1 MPTINFALNAV
12 VPLILMIG
20 LGYVLK
26 KIKFISKEF
35 ASVGN
40 KMVFRVLLPIT
51 LFNNIYSIQSFANI
65 DWKAVIFAVSGVVA
79 VFAVGVIVALTLIK
93 NKNQRGAIVQ
103 CLFRSN
109 YAIIGIPL
117 AQMIAGTEG
126 MQVASVL
133 SAFTIPTFNILAV
146 ITLTFFQPPTTQQA
160 LDGDAE
166 SREKEERK
174 GEQSPLKRTL
184 LGIAKNPLIL
194 GVVSGLVVIGIRALF
209 VKYNVSFRLSNVKFL
224 YDTLTKL
231 SNVTTPFALII
242 LGAQF
247 EFSSLKKDVAA
258 VVITT
263 LARTALVPAVTLLIA
278 SLFFEFSPGVM
289 ASLVA
294 VFASPVAVSSA
305 IMAQE
310 MNADA
315 DLARSLVVSTT
326 IASAPFLVIIIA
338 ILRAVALV

>member
-20 LGYVLK
+20 LGYALK
-26 KIKFISKEF
+26 KIKFITKEF

-51 LFNNIYSIQSFANI
+51 LFNNIYSIQSLSNV
-65 DWKAVIFAVSGVVA
+65 DWTAVIFAVCGVVGI
-79 VFAVGVIVALTLIK
+79 FAIGVIIALTLIK

-146 ITLTFFQPPTTQQA
+146 ITLSFFQPPKPTKA
-160 LDGDAE
+160 PNGE
-166 SREKEERK
+166 SENNGEENK
-174 GEQSPLKRTL
+174 KDLQSPLKRTL
-184 LGIAKNPLIL
+184 IGIAKNPLIL
-194 GVVSGLVVIGIRALF
+194 GVVSGLIAIGIRALF
-209 VKYNVSFRLSNVKFL
+209 VKFDVSFRLSNVKFL

-247 EFSSLKKDVAA
+247 EFASLKKDVLT

-278 SLFFEFSPGVM
+278 GVFFKFSPGVI